1 MQTTS
6 QDPVAGSIS
15 EHEKGV
21 ASMTEAQRGPRP
33 PSQERTNGRADGAQT
48 LAEDLLL
55 VLFQPQSGTIAGEG
69 TLFYVLAGAVLADLG
84 LGAHVRT
91 GTGRLGGLTVE
102 AVADNPPSDHL
113 LRATWEYVA
122 DKPRGVQTVLAAMGP
137 MLREPLLD
145 RLIESGE
152 LRRRSHRSLGFIPSS
167 VLEEGDSGRR
177 RTLLTDIRGVLVDGV
192 EPPPRTAALAA
203 LLYGS
208 GTLPQFDPDIPWTS
222 PVIMRAEELKEG
234 NWGAGATARAVAR
247 SVTSLIV
254 SNVVVAAAVLPRT

>member
-1 MQTTS
+1 MTDEQRDPRTS
-6 QDPVAGSIS
+6 
-15 EHEKGV
+15 
-21 ASMTEAQRGPRP
+21 
-33 PSQERTNGRADGAQT
+33 SQEISAGPASGEET

-69 TLFYVLAGAVLADLG
+69 TLYYVLAGAVLADLG
-84 LGAHVRT
+84 LGAHVRI

-102 AVADNPPSDHL
+102 AVADNAPSDHL

-137 MLREPLLD
+137 AMREPLLD
-145 RLIESGE
+145 RLVERGV
-152 LRRRSHRSLGFIPSS
+152 LRRRAHRSLGFIPST
-167 VLEEGDSGRR
+167 VIEEADSARR
-177 RTLLTDIRGVLVDGV
+177 RMLLADIRAVLVDGV
-192 EPPPRTAALAA
+192 EPTPRTAALAA

-208 GTLPQFDPDIPWTS
+208 GTLPQFDRDIPWTS
-222 PVIMRAEELKEG
+222 SVIMRAEELKEG
-234 NWGAGATARAVAR
+234 NWGAGATAKAIAR